1 MATTK
6 LGNTKSASQ
15 TINYAE
21 KRAVEKSGHNCDVE
35 YAKSNFKELRM
46 LYGKENG
53 IQAHTIIQSFKP
65 GEVTPEEAN
74 SIGLELARSVAK
86 DYQVVIYTHTDTE
99 HIHNHIVINSV
110 NIENG
115 KKYHSNNK
123 QRDFVKSEN
132 DRICQERG
140 LSVVTE
146 KEASVRYTAA
156 EKSLLK
162 KGKTSWKDEIR
173 QAVDIAKTRTCDI
186 KGLLEFL
193 DHLGIETRLRG
204 ETISYKHP
212 EALKWVRGSKLGY
225 DYEVGGIEYG
235 FERQIG
241 ESKTRRTQS
250 IDGNE
255 HKRTNQL
262 SSENVRDRTSERT
275 DSAAYRPISR
285 KYREEQQAR
294 ERANTLRQQN
304 EQEKQRELEQQSR
317 AIERSGP
324 SLER

>member
-6 LGNTKSASQ
+6 LGNTKSASK
-15 TINYAE
+15 TINYAK
-21 KRAVEKSGHNCDVE
+21 KRAVEKSGHNCDIE

-46 LYGKENG
+46 LYGKDNG

-74 SIGLELARSVAK
+74 QIGLELAQSIAK
-86 DYQVVIYTHTDTE
+86 DYQVAIYTHADTE

-123 QRDFVKSEN
+123 QRDCIKNEN

-140 LSVVTE
+140 FSVVLE
-146 KEASVRYTAA
+146 KTACVRYSAA
-156 EKSLLK
+156 EKSLLE

-173 QAVDIAKTRTCDI
+173 QAVDIVKTRTIDL
-186 KGLLEFL
+186 KAFSEVLNDF
-193 DHLGIETRLRG
+193 GIETKVRG

-225 DYEVGGIEYG
+225 DYEIGGIERG
-235 FERQIG
+235 FERQIRK
-241 ESKTRRTQS
+241 SQTRTPS
-250 IDGNE
+250 IGDE
-255 HKRTNQL
+255 YKRTNQL
-262 SSENVRDRTSERT
+262 QGTHVGDRTSERT
-275 DSAAYRPISR
+275 DSTAYRSISR

-294 ERANTLRQQN
+294 ERSNTVREQN
-304 EQEKQRELEQQSR
+304 EQKQQRDLEQQSQTITR
-317 AIERSGP
+317 SEPSFER
-324 SLER
+324 

>member
-6 LGNTKSASQ
+6 LGNTKSASK

-46 LYGKENG
+46 LYGKDNG

-65 GEVTPEEAN
+65 GEVTPEQAN
-74 SIGLELARSVAK
+74 EIGLELAQSVAK
-86 DYQVVIYTHTDTE
+86 DYQVAIYTHTDTE
-99 HIHNHIVINSV
+99 HIHNHIVINSI

-123 QRDFVKSEN
+123 QRDFIKSEN

-140 LSVVTE
+140 LSVVVE
-146 KEASVRYTAA
+146 KKASVRYTAA
-156 EKSLLK
+156 EKSILK

-173 QAVDIAKTRTCDI
+173 QAVDVAKTRTNDL
-186 KGLLEFL
+186 KGLSEFL
-193 DHLGIETRLRG
+193 DNLGIKTRLRG

-225 DYEVGGIEYG
+225 DYEIGGIEYG
-235 FERQIG
+235 FERRIS
-241 ESKTRRTQS
+241 ESQTRRQS

-255 HKRTNQL
+255 HKRANQL
-262 SSENVRDRTSERT
+262 SSENVRDRVSERT
-275 DSAAYRPISR
+275 DRTTYRPISR
-285 KYREEQQAR
+285 KYREEQQVY

-304 EQEKQRELEQQSR
+304 EQEKQRELEQQNR
-317 AIERSGP
+317 TITRNRS

>member
-6 LGNTKSASQ
+6 LGNTKSASK

-46 LYGKENG
+46 LYGKDNG

-65 GEVTPEEAN
+65 GEVTSEQAN
-74 SIGLELARSVAK
+74 EIGLELAQSVAK
-86 DYQVVIYTHTDTE
+86 DYQVAIYTHTDTE

-110 NIENG
+110 NIETG

-123 QRDFVKSEN
+123 QRDFIKSEN

-140 LSVVTE
+140 LSVVLE
-146 KEASVRYTAA
+146 KQASVRYTAA

-162 KGKTSWKDEIR
+162 KGETSWKDEIR
-173 QAVDIAKTRTCDI
+173 QAVDIAKARTSD
-186 KGLLEFL
+186 L
-193 DHLGIETRLRG
+193 DSLSEVLDKFGIETRLRG
-204 ETISYKHP
+204 EMISYKHP

-225 DYEVGGIEYG
+225 DYEVGGIERG
-235 FERQIG
+235 FERRIK
-241 ESKTRRTQS
+241 ESQTRRQS
-250 IDGNE
+250 IVGNE

-262 SSENVRDRTSERT
+262 SSENVRDRVSKRT
-275 DSAAYRPISR
+275 DRTAYRPISR

-294 ERANTLRQQN
+294 ERANTLCQQN
-304 EQEKQRELEQQSR
+304 EQKKQRELEQQSR
-317 AIERSGP
+317 AITRDGP
-324 SLER
+324 SFER

>member
-21 KRAVEKSGHNCDVE
+21 KRAVEKSGHNCDID

-46 LYGKENG
+46 LYGKDNG

-65 GEVTPEEAN
+65 GEVTPEQAN
-74 SIGLELARSVAK
+74 EIGLELAQSVAK
-86 DYQVVIYTHTDTE
+86 DYQVAIYTHTDTE
-99 HIHNHIVINSV
+99 HIHNHIVINSA

-115 KKYHSNNK
+115 KKYHSNKK
-123 QRDFVKSEN
+123 QRDFIKSEN

-146 KEASVRYTAA
+146 KTASIRYTAA

-173 QAVDIAKTRTCDI
+173 QAVDVAKIRTSDL
-186 KGLLEFL
+186 KGLSEFL
-193 DHLGIETRLRG
+193 DNLGIKTRLRG

-225 DYEVGGIEYG
+225 DYEIGGIEYG
-235 FERQIG
+235 FERRIS
-241 ESKTRRTQS
+241 ESQTRRQS

-255 HKRTNQL
+255 HKRANQL
-262 SSENVRDRTSERT
+262 SSENVRDRVSERT
-275 DSAAYRPISR
+275 DRTTYRPISR
-285 KYREEQQAR
+285 KYREEQQAY

-304 EQEKQRELEQQSR
+304 EQKKQRELEQQNR
-317 AIERSGP
+317 TITRNRS

>member
-46 LYGKENG
+46 LYGKDKG

-74 SIGLELARSVAK
+74 AIGLELAQSIAK
-86 DYQVVIYTHTDTE
+86 DYQVAIYTHTDTE
-99 HIHNHIVINSV
+99 HIHNHIVINAVS
-110 NIENG
+110 IENG
-115 KKYHSNNK
+115 KKYHSNNQ
-123 QRDFVKSEN
+123 QREFIKSEN

-140 LSVVTE
+140 LSVVVE
-146 KEASVRYTAA
+146 KQAVVRYTAA

-162 KGKTSWKDEIR
+162 KGKKSWKDEIR
-173 QAVDIAKTRTCDI
+173 QAVDVAKTRTSDI
-186 KGLLEFL
+186 KGLSTFL
-193 DHLGIETRLRG
+193 DNLGIETRLRG

-225 DYEVGGIEYG
+225 DYEMGGIEHG
-235 FERQIG
+235 FERRIR
-241 ESKTRRTQS
+241 ESQTRRQS

-262 SSENVRDRTSERT
+262 SSENVRDRIPERT
-275 DSAAYRPISR
+275 NRATYRPISR

-304 EQEKQRELEQQSR
+304 EQKKQRELEQQSR
-317 AIERSGP
+317 RVTRDGP
-324 SLER
+324 SFER

>member
-6 LGNTKSASQ
+6 LGNTKLASQ

-21 KRAVEKSGHNCDVE
+21 KRAVEKSGLNCDID

-74 SIGLELARSVAK
+74 VIGLELARSVAK
-86 DYQVVIYTHTDTE
+86 DYQVAIYTHTDTE

-115 KKYHSNNK
+115 KKYHSNNE
-123 QRDFVKSEN
+123 QRDFIKSEN

-140 LSVVTE
+140 LSVVVE
-146 KEASVRYTAA
+146 KQASVRYTAA

-173 QAVDIAKTRTCDI
+173 QAVDIGKARTNDI
-186 KGLLEFL
+186 KGLTAFL
-193 DHLGIETRLRG
+193 DDLGIKTRLRG
-204 ETISYKHP
+204 ETLSYKHP
-212 EALKWVRGSKLGY
+212 ETLKWVRGSKLGY
-225 DYEVGGIEYG
+225 NYEMGGIEYG
-235 FERQIG
+235 FERRIR
-241 ESKTRRTQS
+241 ESQTRGQS
-250 IDGNE
+250 IVGNE
-255 HKRTNQL
+255 YKRTNQL

-275 DSAAYRPISR
+275 DSATYRPISR
-285 KYREEQQAR
+285 KYREKQQAR

-304 EQEKQRELEQQSR
+304 EQKKQRELEQQSR
-317 AIERSGP
+317 TIERSGP
-324 SLER
+324 DLER

>member
-21 KRAVEKSGHNCDVE
+21 KRAVEKSGLNCDID

-74 SIGLELARSVAK
+74 VIGLELACSVAK
-86 DYQVVIYTHTDTE
+86 DYQVAIYTHTDTE

-115 KKYHSNNK
+115 KKYHSNNE
-123 QRDFVKSEN
+123 QRDFIKSEN

-140 LSVVTE
+140 LSVVLE
-146 KEASVRYTAA
+146 KKASVRYTAA

-173 QAVDIAKTRTCDI
+173 QAVDIGKTRTSDI
-186 KGLLEFL
+186 KGLSAFL
-193 DHLGIETRLRG
+193 DNLGIKTRLRG
-204 ETISYKHP
+204 ETLSYKHP
-212 EALKWVRGSKLGY
+212 ETLKWVRGSKLGY
-225 DYEVGGIEYG
+225 DYEMGGIEHG
-235 FERQIG
+235 FERRIR
-241 ESKTRRTQS
+241 ESQTRGQS
-250 IDGNE
+250 IAGNE
-255 HKRTNQL
+255 YKRTNQL

-275 DSAAYRPISR
+275 DSATYRPISR

-304 EQEKQRELEQQSR
+304 EQKKQRELEQQSR
-317 AIERSGP
+317 TIERSGP

>member
-21 KRAVEKSGHNCDVE
+21 KRAVVKSGYNCDVD
-35 YAKSNFKELRM
+35 YAKSTFKSVRM

-74 SIGLELARSVAK
+74 SIGLELAQSVAK
-86 DYQVVIYTHTDTE
+86 DYQVAIYTHSDTE
-99 HIHNHIVINSV
+99 HIHNHIVIHAV
-110 NIENG
+110 NMETG

-140 LSVVTE
+140 LSIVTE
-146 KEASVRYTAA
+146 KQALVRYTAA

-173 QAVDIAKTRTCDI
+173 QAVDIGKTRTSDI
-186 KGLLEFL
+186 KGLSAFL
-193 DHLGIETRLRG
+193 DNLGIETRLR
-204 ETISYKHP
+204 EKTISYKHP

-225 DYEVGGIEYG
+225 DYEIGGIEHG
-235 FERQIG
+235 FA
-241 ESKTRRTQS
+241 RRIRENQTKGQS
-250 IDGNE
+250 IAGNE
-255 HKRTNQL
+255 HKRTNPL
-262 SSENVRDRTSERT
+262 SNENVRDRTSERT
-275 DSAAYRPISR
+275 DSRAYRPISR
-285 KYREEQQAR
+285 KYREKQQAR

-304 EQEKQRELEQQSR
+304 EQKQQRELEQQSR
-317 AIERSGP
+317 AITRDGP

>member
-6 LGNTKSASQ
+6 LGNTKSASK

-21 KRAVEKSGHNCDVE
+21 KRAVEKSGHNCDVA

-46 LYGKENG
+46 LYGKDKG
-53 IQAHTIIQSFKP
+53 VQAHTIIQSFKP
-65 GEVTPEEAN
+65 GEITPEKAN
-74 SIGLELARSVAK
+74 SIGLELAQSIAK

-110 NIENG
+110 NIETG

-123 QRDFVKSEN
+123 QRDLIKSEN
-132 DRICQERG
+132 DRICQARG
-140 LSVVTE
+140 LSVVVE
-146 KEASVRYTAA
+146 KQASVRYTAA
-156 EKSLLK
+156 EKSLLE
-162 KGKTSWKDEIR
+162 KGKISWKDEIR
-173 QAVDIAKTRTCDI
+173 QAVDIAKTRTNDI
-186 KGLLEFL
+186 KGLTAFL
-193 DHLGIETRLRG
+193 DNLGIETRLRG

-225 DYEVGGIEYG
+225 DYEIGGMERG

-241 ESKTRRTQS
+241 EGKTRTQS
-250 IDGNE
+250 INGNE

-262 SSENVRDRTSERT
+262 SSENVGDRTSERVDCAT
-275 DSAAYRPISR
+275 YRPISR

-304 EQEKQRELEQQSR
+304 EQKKQRELEQQSR

>member
-6 LGNTKSASQ
+6 LGNTKSASK

-46 LYGKENG
+46 LYGKDNG

-65 GEVTPEEAN
+65 GEVTPEQAN
-74 SIGLELARSVAK
+74 EIGLELAQSVAK
-86 DYQVVIYTHTDTE
+86 DYQVVIYTHADTE

-110 NIENG
+110 NIETG
-115 KKYHSNNK
+115 KKYHSSNK
-123 QRDFVKSEN
+123 QRDLIKSEN

-140 LSVVTE
+140 LSVVVE
-146 KEASVRYTAA
+146 KKASVRYTAA
-156 EKSLLK
+156 EKSILK

-173 QAVDIAKTRTCDI
+173 QAVDVAKTRTNDL
-186 KGLLEFL
+186 KGLSEFL
-193 DHLGIETRLRG
+193 DNLGIKTRLRG

-225 DYEVGGIEYG
+225 DYEIGGIEYG
-235 FERQIG
+235 FERRIS
-241 ESKTRRTQS
+241 ESQTRRQS

-255 HKRTNQL
+255 HKRANQL
-262 SSENVRDRTSERT
+262 SSENVRDRVSERT
-275 DSAAYRPISR
+275 DRTTYRPISR
-285 KYREEQQAR
+285 KYREEQQVY

-304 EQEKQRELEQQSR
+304 EQEKQRELEQQNR
-317 AIERSGP
+317 TITRNRS

>member
-46 LYGKENG
+46 LYGKDKG

-74 SIGLELARSVAK
+74 AIGLELAQSIAK
-86 DYQVVIYTHTDTE
+86 DYQVAIYTHTDTE
-99 HIHNHIVINSV
+99 HIHNHIVINAVS
-110 NIENG
+110 IENG
-115 KKYHSNNK
+115 KKYHSNNQ
-123 QRDFVKSEN
+123 QREFIKSEN

-140 LSVVTE
+140 LSVVVE
-146 KEASVRYTAA
+146 KQAVVRYTAA

-162 KGKTSWKDEIR
+162 KGKKSWKDEIR
-173 QAVDIAKTRTCDI
+173 QAVDVAKTRTRDI
-186 KGLLEFL
+186 KGLSTFL
-193 DHLGIETRLRG
+193 DNLGIETRLRG

-225 DYEVGGIEYG
+225 DYEIGGIEHG
-235 FERQIG
+235 FERRIG
-241 ESKTRRTQS
+241 ESQTRRKS

-262 SSENVRDRTSERT
+262 SSENVRDRIPERT
-275 DSAAYRPISR
+275 NRATYRPISR

-304 EQEKQRELEQQSR
+304 EQKKQRELEQQSR
-317 AIERSGP
+317 RVTRDGP
-324 SLER
+324 SFER

>member
-6 LGNTKSASQ
+6 LGNTKSVSQ

-21 KRAVEKSGHNCDVE
+21 KRAVEKSGHNCDID

-46 LYGKENG
+46 LYGKDNG

-65 GEVTPEEAN
+65 GEVTSEEAN
-74 SIGLELARSVAK
+74 AIGLELARSVAK
-86 DYQVVIYTHTDTE
+86 DYQVAIYTHTDTE
-99 HIHNHIVINSV
+99 HIHNHIIINAV

-140 LSVVTE
+140 LSVVAE
-146 KEASVRYTAA
+146 KQASVRYTAA

-173 QAVDIAKTRTCDI
+173 QAVDVGKTRTSDI
-186 KGLLEFL
+186 KGLSVFL
-193 DHLGIETRLRG
+193 DHLGIKTRLRG
-204 ETISYKHP
+204 ETLSYKHP

-225 DYEVGGIEYG
+225 DYEMGGIEHG
-235 FERQIG
+235 FERRIR
-241 ESKTRRTQS
+241 ESQTRRQS

-262 SSENVRDRTSERT
+262 SSENVRDRIPERT
-275 DSAAYRPISR
+275 NRATYRPISR

-304 EQEKQRELEQQSR
+304 EQKKQRELEQQN
-317 AIERSGP
+317 RSITRNRS

>member
-6 LGNTKSASQ
+6 LGNTKSASK

-21 KRAVEKSGHNCDVE
+21 KRAIEKSGHNCDIE

-46 LYGKENG
+46 LYGKDNG

-65 GEVTPEEAN
+65 GEITPEQAN
-74 SIGLELARSVAK
+74 QIGLELAKSVAK
-86 DYQVVIYTHTDTE
+86 NYQVAIYTHADTE

-110 NIENG
+110 NIESG

-123 QRDFVKSEN
+123 QRDCIKNEN

-140 LSVVTE
+140 LSVVIE
-146 KEASVRYTAA
+146 KTACVRYSAA
-156 EKSLLK
+156 EKSLLE
-162 KGKTSWKDEIR
+162 KGQISWKDEIR
-173 QAVDIAKTRTCDI
+173 QAVDIVKARTNDLKGFSEVLDDI
-186 KGLLEFL
+186 
-193 DHLGIETRLRG
+193 GIETKVRG

-225 DYEVGGIEYG
+225 DYEIGGIERG
-235 FERQIG
+235 FERQIRK
-241 ESKTRRTQS
+241 SQTRTQS

-255 HKRTNQL
+255 YKRTNQL
-262 SSENVRDRTSERT
+262 QGAHVGDRTSERT
-275 DSAAYRPISR
+275 DSTAYRPISR

-294 ERANTLRQQN
+294 ERANTVREQN
-304 EQEKQRELEQQSR
+304 EQKQQRELEQQSQTITR
-317 AIERSGP
+317 SEPSFER
-324 SLER
+324 

>member
-46 LYGKENG
+46 LYGKDKG
-53 IQAHTIIQSFKP
+53 VQAHTIIQSFKP
-65 GEVTPEEAN
+65 GEVTPEQAN
-74 SIGLELARSVAK
+74 AIGLELAQSVAK
-86 DYQVVIYTHTDTE
+86 DYQVAIYTHADTE

-110 NIENG
+110 NIETG

-123 QRDFVKSEN
+123 QRDCIKKEN
-132 DRICQERG
+132 DRICQEHG
-140 LSVVTE
+140 LSVIVE
-146 KEASVRYTAA
+146 KQASVRYTAA

-162 KGKTSWKDEIR
+162 KGKISWKDEIR
-173 QAVDIAKTRTCDI
+173 QAVDIGKTRTSDI
-186 KGLLEFL
+186 KGLSAFL
-193 DHLGIETRLRG
+193 DDLGIKTRLRG
-204 ETISYKHP
+204 ETIFYKHP

-225 DYEVGGIEYG
+225 DYEIGGMERG

-241 ESKTRRTQS
+241 EGKTRTQS

-262 SSENVRDRTSERT
+262 SSENVRDRVPERT
-275 DSAAYRPISR
+275 DSTAYRPISR

-294 ERANTLRQQN
+294 ERANTLRQQH
-304 EQEKQRELEQQSR
+304 EQKKQRELEQQSR
-317 AIERSGP
+317 EIKRDGP
-324 SLER
+324 SFER